1 MLLKSIETHKNNTKL
16 IHYIVSATAIYYV
29 YYIFWRAFFTMNE
42 EALLFSLL
50 MLFTEIYGIVS
61 FFLFTFMT
69 WKINPIPDLV
79 CPDGANIDIF
89 IPTFNE
95 EVEVLEATLAGCAAM
110 AYPHLTY
117 LLDDG
122 NRPEI
127 KELAELWK
135 CQYISRKENIH
146 AKAGNLNNA
155 LKHSKGDFIVIIDAD
170 TVPQPELITH
180 TLGYFEDEKVAIV
193 QLPQEFYNKDSFQH
207 AKNKKGTRSWHEQT
221 LFYRVIQPGKNRIN
235 SAFWCGS
242 PSVIRRSAIEEIG
255 GIATETIT
263 EDIHTSIRLHSRGF
277 KIIYHD
283 ELLAYGIAPQTLNSF
298 SVQRLRW
305 AQGTMQLLR
314 TKENPLWVKGFS
326 LAQRLSYFAS
336 MVTYFDAY
344 QKLIYL
350 FIPVFILLTG
360 KIPFSTSLVSFLIRW
375 IPYYLLGMISS
386 IALGRGSY
394 KYFEIEK
401 YNFLKIFT
409 FIKATFIL
417 IFPKELVFK
426 VTPKNVDNSLKFQ
439 DRQKL
444 RGFYVVFGIALFSVI
459 IGVGNLF
466 LEITA
471 SYTLRSPVAAAFFW
485 SAFNMFLMIYSISGV
500 IKIKYK
506 RKSYRFP
513 FNIFAEIK
521 SSGKIVMSGIVMDLS
536 YSGMKIS
543 VSENTGL
550 SEDLEVHLY
559 FTEKPLVLKC
569 KSNYKQKLK
578 DDSYLLGIEFGQM
591 DLEERKELLGFLFIT
606 TPHISNDLY
615 SSKNLSPEELL
626 EAHLKSGIF
635 NDFL

>member
-1 MLLKSIETHKNNTKL
+1 MRSIETHKNNTKL
-16 IHYIVSATAIYYV
+16 IHYIVSVTAIYYL
-29 YYIFWRAFFTMNE
+29 YYIFWRAFFTLNE
-42 EALLFSLL
+42 SALLFSLL
-50 MLFTEIYGIVS
+50 MLFTEIYGIIS
-61 FFLFTFMT
+61 FYLFTFMT

-79 CPDGANIDIF
+79 CPDGVSIDIF

-95 EVEVLEATLAGCAAM
+95 EVEVLEATLAGCAAID
-110 AYPHLTY
+110 YPHLTY

-127 KELAELWK
+127 KKLSELWN
-135 CQYISRKENIH
+135 CRYISRKENIH

-155 LKHSKGDFIVIIDAD
+155 LKHSSGDFIVVIDAD

-207 AKNKKGTRSWHEQT
+207 AKNRKGTPSWHEQT

-314 TKENPLWVKGFS
+314 TKENPLWVRGFT

-336 MVTYFDAY
+336 MATYFDAY

-350 FIPVFILLTG
+350 FIPVIILLTG
-360 KIPFSTSLVSFLIRW
+360 KIPFSTSLVSFLLRW

-394 KYFEIEK
+394 NYFEIEK

-409 FIKATFIL
+409 FIRATFIL
-417 IFPKELVFK
+417 IFPKELIFK
-426 VTPKNVDNSLKFQ
+426 VTPKNIDNSLKSQ

-444 RGFYVVFGIALFSVI
+444 RGFYIVFGIALFSVI
-459 IGVGNLF
+459 MGVGNLF

-471 SYTLRSPVAAAFFW
+471 AYTLKGPVAAAFFW

-543 VSENTGL
+543 VSENTEL
-550 SEDLEVHLY
+550 TEDLEVHLY

-569 KSNYKQKLK
+569 KNNYKQKLK
-578 DDSYLLGIEFGQM
+578 DDSYLFGIEFGQM
-591 DLEERKELLGFLFIT
+591 DMKERKELLGFLFIT
-606 TPHISNDLY
+606 APHISNDLY

-635 NDFL
+635 NNFL